1 VQVAKAE
8 FHRRHEA
15 KTAIE
20 ENHQTLLHVLEAAR
34 GEAAAKAAAKAA
46 AAKTAAKAAKE
57 EEAAAKEAATGA
69 AAKGGEAEGEAATK
83 EKAEAAE
90 AETAEG
96 AATAEGGA
104 ATARARMS
112 LSIKALEEAEAS
124 LAREEEEEAAAE
136 EDAGSTG
143 CTFAKHNAGT
153 QLVYPR
159 APRGCGASKLLKQE
173 EAKKEA
179 ANGERGATKATAK
192 AAKEA
197 EGECGEENAKKK
209 QALSD
214 PLRETADMQFDG
226 WSQVGNGWFEINVAE
241 VGEHCLL
248 AHLMATR
255 DALAKIISNVFIPTG
270 YHVQAEKN
278 ANLLLQSLFK
288 PGKRNLLVLAALVC
302 HEGAVVV
309 VESTKRSTKTAYISM
324 IVSHS
329 KGNGNGE
336 KVMVKLK
343 ERCAQAHIQTIHV
356 SLQHC
361 IQNVACFYMKLG
373 FAQSEVET
381 GLKELT
387 YNIGGQEG
395 VRLVGGVGSGSTGGT
410 ICHKACYSE
419 DEDVPADE
427 PEPNPTKEQYTDGG
441 RGEAAN
447 SPWDD
452 GSLLGL
458 CLCCPQGHQLYCS
471 QASQARGKGRCD
483 GCNGEVA
490 FDDNIAFCVRL
501 SRLEHLD
508 CNFYLCEGC
517 CRLTEFHDAM
527 SREGEVGAT
536 ERVGP
541 RNHPSAT
548 SPGRS
553 NAKGRQDVEPCEVIV
568 AEEVAQ
574 QPEAEADQT
583 VQRATITKLSLDMT
597 GVDVLSAHIAHI
609 DDMGAHDKDDSPS
622 DTSSSSS
629 SDSEGESNSDGS
641 DSEGESNEATTVEE
655 PAEEH
660 NLDLLVDS
668 HNKSSEAGAAN
679 QTDIQQTDIQ
689 QPGSNTNPFDEAC
702 DSPSS
707 DEACNTVSPFVG
719 DSDEASDTTPAVD
732 EEDLL
737 GPSSSHTHSNSSTS
751 WQQRGKRGKRC
762 VILPVGR
769 RKLRRRVGND
779 TFVPMTPSEA
789 RLVNLL
795 LASQHE
801 LQAVGSIALP
811 VSLRFDTAFVC
822 DCDIRDCTKPFL
834 DQLLDCLL
842 QCPKLRHASLQ
853 RTCRVWS
860 NDQVNKLC
868 RLICRSLMT
877 VNLGEIDFTQP
888 QLVSLYSAIY
898 DSNLGAA
905 YFGEQTWL
913 IEIGLKCEFFKPA
926 TIKLLRRNRA
936 KPAFER
942 FMLALT
948 TKYANY
954 VSGHLFWYNPFGGF
968 WGVIVKMI
976 CLEERDGF
984 YVGFQQMRVALT
996 PHDRK
1001 LVALSRRTMLFCEQR
1016 AAKAALQSAQ
1026 ADKGSAS
1033 GVASSGVEAQ
1043 GKVAELESKL
1053 GELEGKLK
1061 EEVAKAEAKLE
1072 AKRQKLRRQRRKQ
1085 QQPRQQK
1092 GKQPRS
1098 QKQPRWMRKMC

>member
-1 VQVAKAE
+1 MQVAKAE

-20 ENHQTLLHVLEAAR
+20 ENHQTLLHVLEAAA

-46 AAKTAAKAAKE
+46 AAKTAAKGAKE

-96 AATAEGGA
+96 AATAESGA

-159 APRGCGASKLLKQE
+159 APRGCGASKLLKQA

-387 YNIGGQEG
+387 YNIGGQAG

-517 CRLTEFHDAM
+517 CRLAEFHDAM

-583 VQRATITKLSLDMT
+583 VQCATITKLSLDMT

-641 DSEGESNEATTVEE
+641 DSEGESNEATAVEE

-679 QTDIQQTDIQ
+679 H
-689 QPGSNTNPFDEAC
+689 
-702 DSPSS
+702 
-707 DEACNTVSPFVG
+707 
-719 DSDEASDTTPAVD
+719 
-732 EEDLL
+732 
-737 GPSSSHTHSNSSTS
+737 SSSSSSTS
-751 WQQRGKRGKRC
+751 RQQKRKRGKRR

-769 RKLRRRVGND
+769 QKLRRRVGND

-795 LASQHE
+795 VASQHE

-811 VSLRFDTAFVC
+811 LALRSDPAFVC
-822 DCDIRDCTKPFL
+822 DCAMRDCTTPFL

-853 RTCRVWS
+853 KTRRVWS

-868 RLICRSLMT
+868 RLICRSFMT

-913 IEIGLKCEFFKPA
+913 IEIGLKCEFKPA

-936 KPAFER
+936 KPAFQR

-976 CLEERDGF
+976 CLEERDRF
-984 YVGFQQMRVALT
+984 YVGFQQMRGALT

-1016 AAKAALQSAQ
+1016 AAKAALHSAQ
-1026 ADKGSAS
+1026 ADKESAS

-1061 EEVAKAEAKLE
+1061 EEVAKAEAKLQ
-1072 AKRQKLRRQRRKQ
+1072 AKRQQLRRQRRKQ

-1092 GKQPRS
+1092 GKRPRS
-1098 QKQPRWMRKMC
+1098 QKQPR